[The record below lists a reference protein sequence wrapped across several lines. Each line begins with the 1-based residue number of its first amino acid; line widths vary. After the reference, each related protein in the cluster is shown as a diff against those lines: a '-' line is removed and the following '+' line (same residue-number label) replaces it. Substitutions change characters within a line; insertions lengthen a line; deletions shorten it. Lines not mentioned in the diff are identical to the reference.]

1 MFLLNK
7 NSNVAIVLA
16 GIVAIIVAAGV
27 ARFAFTS
34 LLPLM
39 KDDFLSIKFAG
50 ILASLNYIGYF
61 LGACFAIF
69 INSIHKKV
77 YYFRIGLFISIISSL
92 ILALSTNEILWIIS
106 RLIAGFGTAMI
117 LVVCSSLVMKRLSFE
132 NKTKAMGI
140 YFSGIGLSIFVTEI
154 FVSLININS
163 NLWQESWLYLTIFA
177 IILTIYPLYI
187 LNIDKTKKVDIEKY
201 KFDKTLF
208 TPFAIILIVAYFC
221 EGVGF
226 VVQATFLPDII
237 NSIEALKGYGNLTWL
252 IAGFAGVFS
261 TIIWMSL
268 ANKFGSV
275 NIIIVALL
283 FQVVGILIP
292 TFTNNIY
299 LNLLS
304 GLLYGAT
311 FVGLVALFMNLGGKL
326 SKNNPVVLMGA
337 ITSAYSLGM
346 ITAPLYCVA
355 LYEMFNSYNYALYL
369 TALIVLF
376 AAILLSLTKKLN
388 SEKI

>member
-7 NSNVAIVLA
+7 NSNIAIILA
-16 GIVAIIVAAGV
+16 GIISIIVAAGV

-61 LGACFAIF
+61 LGATFAIF
-69 INSIHKKV
+69 LNSVSKKV
-77 YYFRIGLFISIISSL
+77 YFFRLGLLISIVSTL
-92 ILALSTNEILWIIS
+92 ILALSSNEILWIIS
-106 RLIAGFGTAMI
+106 RFVAGFGTAMI
-117 LVVCSSLVMKRLSFE
+117 LVVCSSIVMKRLSFE

-154 FVSLININS
+154 FVSLVNINS
-163 NLWQESWLYLTIFA
+163 NLWQETWAYLTIFA
-177 IILTIYPLYI
+177 LILTIYPLYI
-187 LNIDKTKKVDIEKY
+187 LNIDKTKNENIEKH
-201 KFDKTLF
+201 KFDKSLF
-208 TPFAIILIVAYFC
+208 SPFAIILIVAYFC

-237 NSIEALKGYGNLTWL
+237 NSLEALSGYGNLTWL

-283 FQVVGILIP
+283 LQAVGIIIP
-292 TFTNNIY
+292 TISSNIY

-304 GLLYGAT
+304 GLFYGAT

-337 ITSAYSLGM
+337 ITSAYSFGM
-346 ITAPLYCVA
+346 ILAPLYCVA
-355 LYEMFNSYNYALYL
+355 LYEMFNSYHYALYL
-369 TALIVLF
+369 TALIVIF
-376 AAILLSLTKKLN
+376 AASLLIFTKNLRPQN
-388 SEKI
+388 I